1 MAHRGAAGG
10 LRAAL
15 LAAVLVLTSAGGPLD
30 ELPYPV
36 APPEPA
42 ALLAA
47 LRKNLPANWRI
58 GQPTSYLGI
67 TQVKVNILDEWRGS
81 PISAAIAMCPGP
93 EDEIWKQVRVFRLIM
108 RWRQRDWPPWEC
120 RP

>member
-1 MAHRGAAGG
+1 MAAA
-10 LRAAL
+10 
-15 LAAVLVLTSAGGPLD
+15 LVLTAAGGPLD

-42 ALLAA
+42 ALLTA

-67 TQVKVNILDEWRGS
+67 TQVRVNILDEWRGS

-93 EDEIWKQVRVFRLIM
+93 EDDIWKQVRVFRLIM
-108 RWRQRDWPPWEC
+108 RHHQRDWPPWEC